1 MDILFRILIALE
13 AIVCLLL
20 IGIVLIQRSKGQG
33 VGLSFGGGAE
43 AVFGAQMG
51 NVLTRATVVLA
62 VIFLVNTAILAIMKP
77 TSRGGSLAERAPVK
91 AAERAE
97 VPVASAEDAAEALE
111 FLETEAAESGVPA
124 DAVEQPVIDVEAVEV
139 EAPTVEVP
147 VVEAVTEAEAPAV
160 ETPVVEAATEEEA
173 PEAAVPSVEDM
184 D

>member
-124 DAVEQPVIDVEAVEV
+124 DAVE
-139 EAPTVEVP
+139 APTVEVP